1 MTIEPSTKMFLN
13 SLEAK
18 GNRSARLPTVEEARR
33 QQAAMQAVDVPK
45 PRADIVDFKI
55 LGGPTGDIDIRIV
68 RPIDAS
74 GMMPVVM
81 YFHGGGWVVGDKET
95 HDRLIREIAVGS
107 RAAVVFVDYSRS
119 PEARFPIAIEQ
130 AYSATQWV
138 ARHGAE
144 QRLDSQRLALVGDSS
159 GGNMAA
165 AVALMAKQLGGPP
178 IRCQVLFFPTTDA
191 NFDTVSYRQFADGP
205 FLTREL
211 MQWFWNQYAPDAAAR
226 EEITASPL
234 RATIEQLRG
243 LPPALIITDE
253 NDVLRD
259 EGEAFS
265 HSLIEAGVKVTAVRY
280 LGTIH
285 AFVLLNAISQAP
297 AARAAISQ
305 ANDYLRT
312 ALE

>member
-1 MTIEPSTKMFLN
+1 MFLN

-55 LGGPTGDIDIRIV
+55 PGGPTGDIDIRIV

-144 QRLDSQRLALVGDSS
+144 QRLDSRRLALVGDSS

-259 EGEAFS
+259 EGEAFA

>member
-1 MTIEPSTKMFLN
+1 MTIEPSTKVFLD
-13 SLEAK
+13 SLESK

-33 QQAAMQAVDVPK
+33 QQTAMQAVDVPK
-45 PRADIVDFKI
+45 PQADIVDFKI
-55 LGGPTGDIDIRIV
+55 PGGPIGDVDIRIV
-68 RPIDAS
+68 RPIDVS
-74 GMMPVVM
+74 DMMPVVM
-81 YFHGGGWVVGDKET
+81 YFHGGGWVVGGKET
-95 HDRLIREIAVGS
+95 HDRLVREIAIGS

-119 PEARFPIAIEQ
+119 PEARYPIAIEQ

-144 QRLDSQRLALVGDSS
+144 QHLDGQRLALVGDSS

-165 AVALMAKQLGGPP
+165 VVSIMAKQRGGPP
-178 IRCQVLFFPTTDA
+178 IRCQVLFFPALDA
-191 NFDTVSYRQFADGP
+191 NFDTLSYQQFADGP

-211 MQWFWNQYAPDAAAR
+211 MRWFWNQYAPDAAVR

-259 EGEAFS
+259 EGEAFA

-305 ANDYLRT
+305 ATDYLRT
-312 ALE
+312 ALQ